1 MSKEADKIYPMA
13 VVVRRT
19 GLKPDLLR
27 AWEKRYAAI
36 VPSRRQGRNRMY
48 SEEDIKRLSLLR
60 DAVSAGHRIGQI
72 ADRSNEEIEQLV
84 GYDYVPARQPPAA
97 AANDNGTE
105 AHRQAC
111 IQALQRL
118 DPYALEAALEKGI
131 VSLSRLRFIDGV
143 LMPMLQ
149 RIGDL
154 WSQGELRIAHEHMAS
169 AVVRSTLG
177 RIQGAYQ
184 PLESDPCMLATT
196 PSRQLHELGA
206 LAATIAAASEGW
218 RTIYLGPNLP
228 AEELAAA
235 ARHYQA
241 KVIALS
247 LIYPP
252 DDPKLAEELQLIRR
266 NIPAE
271 TRILAG
277 GRSAHAYREALEAA
291 GATVLTDMQDLR
303 SELRAIRNQPPPRR

>member
-1 MSKEADKIYPMA
+1 MTIRDEEKTYPMA

-27 AWEKRYAAI
+27 AWEKRYGAI
-36 VPSRRQGRNRMY
+36 LPSRKQGRNRMY

-60 DAVSAGHRIGQI
+60 DAVQAGHRIGQI
-72 ADRSNEEIEQLV
+72 ANRSNEDIEQLMAHH
-84 GYDYVPARQPPAA
+84 PTPPRQPSPAA
-97 AANDNGTE
+97 ADGVGE
-105 AHRQAC
+105 HLRSS
-111 IQALQRL
+111 ILALQNL
-118 DPYALEAALEKGI
+118 DPYSLEEALETAI
-131 VSLSRLRFIDGV
+131 VSLSRFRFVDGV
-143 LMPMLQ
+143 LMPLMEKV
-149 RIGDL
+149 GSL
-154 WSQGELRIAHEHMAS
+154 WSQGELRTAHEHMAS

-184 PLESDPCMLATT
+184 PLETDPCLLATT

-241 KVIALS
+241 KVVALS

-252 DDPKLAEELQLIRR
+252 DDGKLAEELQLLRR
-266 NIPAE
+266 HVPPE
-271 TRILAG
+271 TRIIAG
-277 GRSAHAYREALEAA
+277 GRSAPAYREALEAVDA
-291 GATVLTDMQDLR
+291 VILTDMQELR
-303 SELRAIRNQPPPRR
+303 RELRAIRLQHLPPL